1 MKYLGQILT
10 AILYTPLYTGAMY
23 LAILLPF
30 SWVMSLSF
38 WKMVVAILFLGG
50 LIEGFIAVLQTI
62 GLMPFI
68 WIVKNNKVSFWLSV
82 GLCIIFPILN
92 VISLWRVFLH
102 YGTMGVITAII
113 LTIMFLQ
120 FVYGSVLS
128 LCGLST
134 KE

>member
-1 MKYLGQILT
+1 MKYFGQILT
-10 AILYTPLYTGAMY
+10 AMLYTPLYTGIMY
-23 LAILLPF
+23 MAILLPF

-38 WKMVVAILFLGG
+38 WKMVVAILFFGG
-50 LIEGFIAVLQTI
+50 LIEGLIAVLQTI
-62 GLMPFI
+62 GLMPFA

-82 GLCIIFPILN
+82 GLCVIFPILN
-92 VISLWRVFLH
+92 VISLWRVFLQH
-102 YGTMGVITAII
+102 STMGVITAII

-128 LCGLST
+128 ICGLNT